1 VSYFP
6 NNDDLKTAG
15 AWTALVLAMA
25 TIIALASPAPA
36 QVLPIPGPYQVSE
49 PAPTDPLDAE
59 LVIVHDNNG
68 GIVADFLKLR
78 DEWTL
83 AGAEVQI
90 SGYCA
95 SACTLFLGVPD
106 VCVEPGTRLMFHA
119 PFFWPMEGVKVYNT
133 FMTLAFMT
141 EYPPAIQ
148 QWIVSKGGLG
158 PDWIV
163 LEGSEL
169 LDLVP
174 LCD

>member
-1 VSYFP
+1 MSVGVPP
-6 NNDDLKTAG
+6 NNAG
-15 AWTALVLAMA
+15 VWAITALVLAFL
-25 TIIALASPAPA
+25 LASTVPTPAD
-36 QVLPIPGPYQVSE
+36 E
-49 PAPTDPLDAE
+49 PRPVDPLDAE

-68 GIVADFLKLR
+68 GIAADFLKLR

-133 FMTLAFMT
+133 FVTLAFMT

>member
-1 VSYFP
+1 MSAVVPP
-6 NNDDLKTAG
+6 NNAG
-15 AWTALVLAMA
+15 AWSITALVLAFLLA
-25 TIIALASPAPA
+25 FTIPTPADEPRPVDPVRPEVAL
-36 QVLPIPGPYQVSE
+36 
-49 PAPTDPLDAE
+49 
-59 LVIVHDNNG
+59 VHDNGG
-68 GIVADFLKLR
+68 GIVGDFLEVR
-78 DEWTL
+78 DQWIA
-83 AGAEVQI
+83 AGTKVRI

-106 VCVEPGTRLMFHA
+106 VCVEPDARLLFHA
-119 PFFWPMEGVKVYNT
+119 PFFMPLENVRVYNS
-133 FMTLAFMT
+133 FMTVLFTA

-158 PDWIV
+158 PDWII